1 MTCVQVFDV
10 CLLVPAL
17 LTLFLLIY
25 TSPRSRQ
32 KLSGSSLL
40 VLALHLFIWASTA
53 ILLLRAL
60 ITIGTPFQ
68 YSYPFI
74 KGTVSQDGG

>member
-1 MTCVQVFDV
+1 
-10 CLLVPAL
+10 

-40 VLALHLFIWASTA
+40 VLAMHFFIWASTA

-60 ITIGTPFQ
+60 ITIGT
-68 YSYPFI
+68 
-74 KGTVSQDGG
+74 TLQDLSAMCEDFRKKIIT